1 MIILQYISLFFSQK
15 KQPNLTRTVENRQI
29 NEEDN
34 EIRYFMWLN
43 MFIGKV
49 DLATLHAMPVLK
61 TSFKKCF
68 TLMMASPNQCLPP
81 FSSISDLPLSLQS
94 HISTYLWNTFT
105 ELASWPFGV
114 CSLFFYK
121 QQNLAQRVPGHGAR
135 EARLPSSFTYCDWDM
150 PSSFFSGSHYFHLV
164 WVAATEPSLALRTST
179 FVSFC
184 KPHSWHHFLVKI
196 FSVLFSL
203 TLHLLDL
210 TLAFGAFNLSQLT
223 QYFLKPDTKSK
234 IPSTYDGIPW

>member
-105 ELASWPFGV
+105 ELASWPFFGYALSFSISSRILLIV
-114 CSLFFYK
+114 FLVMELGRHVYPRLLHTVTETC
-121 QQNLAQRVPGHGAR
+121 LA
-135 EARLPSSFTYCDWDM
+135 
-150 PSSFFSGSHYFHLV
+150 
-164 WVAATEPSLALRTST
+164 PSLAAVIIFILSELLPQNLPWPFELPPLSPSVNPILDITS
-179 FVSFC
+179 
-184 KPHSWHHFLVKI
+184 
-196 FSVLFSL
+196 
-203 TLHLLDL
+203 
-210 TLAFGAFNLSQLT
+210 
-223 QYFLKPDTKSK
+223 
-234 IPSTYDGIPW
+234 